1 MPIFVGSDCKSAF
14 TLHLDKIMK
23 NQILFY
29 IIIISSLPLYSWAQK
44 IPLNSKKIE
53 GLQTNAPILSDEVD
67 ATTRKV
73 KYYYVEEIV
82 DLKFGGHKTV
92 YKITSPKLIQTNDL
106 GPNSK
111 RIITTIFEN
120 GEQLVE
126 IILKSDD
133 LKKFENSTKLSLTD
147 TPKET
152 NTVNLGTKNKRIE
165 ALDFLKKEQLD
176 ETTIK
181 LNSLDEL
188 ENPTKF
194 SITDTPKKVNIP
206 ANIDIIK
213 IYESVA
219 EKGYETLDI
228 LKKLANT
235 YFFNNELEKAEKYY
249 RKLFSKTTDL
259 EPEYYYRY
267 SVALKSIGQIEKS
280 NELLKKFNQL
290 SDNSSK

>member
-1 MPIFVGSDCKSAF
+1 
-14 TLHLDKIMK
+14 MK
-23 NQILFY
+23 NQRLVY
-29 IIIISSLPLYSWAQK
+29 IIIISSLPFYSWAQK
-44 IPLNSKKIE
+44 KPLNEKKIE
-53 GLQTNAPILSDEVD
+53 RVLNNAPILSDKID
-67 ATTRKV
+67 APVRKV
-73 KYYYVEEIV
+73 KYYHVEEIV

-92 YKITSPKLIQTNDL
+92 YNVTNPKLIQTNDL

-126 IILKSDD
+126 MILKSDD
-133 LKKFENSTKLSLTD
+133 LKKFENSTKLSITD

-181 LNSLDEL
+181 LNSLNEL

-213 IYESVA
+213 IYESVT

-290 SDNSSK
+290 SGNSSR